1 MKLSAQEE
9 YGIRCLIT
17 LANKGED
24 ASMTIP
30 EISEIEGMTPSH
42 VAKIL
47 AILRRAGIVES
58 TRGQAGGYKMAR
70 QPKDIVLKTILDP
83 LGGQI
88 FGPDF
93 CERFMGGHE
102 ECVHEGNCNIR
113 PLWTSIQAAVDAV
126 TTRYTLE
133 DIMQGRIEEPLVKV
147 ALQSPRN

>member
-1 MKLSAQEE
+1 MKLSAQENME
-9 YGIRCLIT
+9 SVPHYLGEQ
-17 LANKGED
+17 GED

-88 FGPDF
+88 FRARF
-93 CERFMGGHE
+93 LRQFMGGHE
-102 ECVHEGNCNIR
+102 SVHEGSCVYSSR
-113 PLWTSIQAAVDAV
+113 SGQAF
-126 TTRYTLE
+126 
-133 DIMQGRIEEPLVKV
+133 K
-147 ALQSPRN
+147 PRSMR